1 MSDRHVDYASAYFPF
16 REPTKIVGEPSYRTL
31 TQLRKELHANASSV
45 DSELGGGNH
54 GYLGLATHDANYPGT
69 TAFVAP
75 NYPPELIIPNTA
87 SDMQAMN
94 LREQHKEK
102 IRKHRE
108 CSNVEKSLQR
118 HIQKAV
124 DQKYIDHFVD
134 DEIDLLVGDIPDIL
148 DDLFDNYGQIRGED
162 IKNKE
167 AEMLR
172 TSFAASDPLPIIW
185 NPIERLCKFAQKAQN
200 PYSDVQKIDFG
211 LQLIRNTR
219 DFEQALDRWEEKTDA
234 NKT

>member
-16 REPTKIVGEPSYRTL
+16 REPTKIVGEPCYRTL
-31 TQLRKELHANASSV
+31 TQLRKELHANASSI

-54 GYLGLATHDANYPGT
+54 GYLGLATHDADYPGAT
-69 TAFVAP
+69 TFVAP
-75 NYPPELIIPNTA
+75 DYPADLIIPDA
-87 SDMQAMN
+87 SSDMQATN

-108 CSNVEKSLQR
+108 WSNVEKSLHR
-118 HIQKAV
+118 HIQKSV
-124 DQKYIDHFVD
+124 DQKYIDHYVD
-134 DEIDLLVGDIPDIL
+134 DETDLLIGDIPDIL

-167 AEMLR
+167 AEMLW

-185 NPIERLCKFAQKAQN
+185 NPIERLCKFAKKAKK

-211 LQLIRNTR
+211 LQL
-219 DFEQALDRWEEKTDA
+219 LDGSKVRQLIYIQI
-234 NKT
+234 

>member
-45 DSELGGGNH
+45 DSELGGGNQ
-54 GYLGLATHDANYPGT
+54 GYLGLATHDANYPGA

-75 NYPPELIIPNTA
+75 GYPADLTIPDIYSN
-87 SDMQAMN
+87 MQAMN

-124 DQKYIDHFVD
+124 DQKYIDHYVD
-134 DEIDLLVGDIPDIL
+134 DETDLLVGDIPDIL
-148 DDLFDNYGQIRGED
+148 DDLFDNTSKLEEMIPKIKKLKCFVLLSPLQIHY
-162 IKNKE
+162 
-167 AEMLR
+167 L
-172 TSFAASDPLPIIW
+172 SFGTQLNVFASLLKKHKTPIQMCRKSILVC
-185 NPIERLCKFAQKAQN
+185 N
-200 PYSDVQKIDFG
+200 
-211 LQLIRNTR
+211 
-219 DFEQALDRWEEKTDA
+219 
-234 NKT
+234 